1 MQTRILSI
9 AGLLCL
15 STLFFFCKKDNDRV
29 EESPFLEFFKESS
42 ITIDTV
48 TQSADTWEYGFE
60 FTPLKSG
67 KVTQFGVKI
76 PANGDFTVTLWDLSG
91 PAPVALRSKVVSN
104 SVLNESSISSIEAI
118 TLQKGGKY
126 GLTVMSNAFYRI
138 TRPGNATFAFPRTIG
153 NIRIESFN
161 EGVNNS
167 GFATFPDTTND
178 TRVAPCVDVIFI
190 AE

>member
-1 MQTRILSI
+1 MRTRILSI
-9 AGLLCL
+9 ASLLCL
-15 STLFFFCKKDNDRV
+15 STLFFFCKKDTNQI

-48 TQSADTWEYGFE
+48 TLSADIWEYGFE

-76 PANGDFTVTLWDLSG
+76 PSNGDFFVTLWDLSG
-91 PAPVALRSKVVSN
+91 PTPVALRSKIVTN
-104 SVLNESSISSIEAI
+104 SVLNESSSSDIEAV
-118 TLQKGGKY
+118 TLQKGGRY

-138 TRPGNATFAFPRTIG
+138 TRPGNAVFAFPRTIG